1 MQAGLAKVPA
11 ITPSQLKIK
20 KALPERLRS
29 LGLDESWLQKQIR
42 DDPSLLGLGKLE
54 LINREKIQSSGGR
67 PDFIMADPDGEV
79 RYVIELMLGTTDES
93 HIIRTI
99 EYWDI
104 ERQRYSHID
113 HQAVIVAEEITSRF
127 FNVVRLL
134 NRAVPLIAI
143 QLSAF
148 RFGDE
153 VVLHP
158 TLVLDT
164 NQGGAEQEEEGAG
177 EQVDLAYWQKKGS
190 PETLGMVEATRAL
203 VPTTHGDTRMTYNKY
218 HIALG
223 TSGYN
228 FAWFYPRKKIANSH
242 VNVKV
247 GIDHRAELLK
257 KLEDA
262 GVEAENHRRDQIRLH
277 VSTKD
282 IQDHSQ
288 LIVEVLTVAEEFS
301 HR

>member
-1 MQAGLAKVPA
+1 MNTGLAKVPA
-11 ITPSQLKIK
+11 ITPGELKLK
-20 KALPERLRS
+20 KALPEKLRS
-29 LGLDESWLQKQIR
+29 LGLDEAWLQKQIR

-67 PDFIMADPDGEV
+67 PDFIMADPDGEM

-104 ERQRYSHID
+104 ERQRYSHLD
-113 HQAVIVAEEITSRF
+113 HQAVIVAEEITARF
-127 FNVVRLL
+127 FNVIRLL

-148 RFGDE
+148 RIGDE

-164 NQGGAEQEEEGAG
+164 NELGAEPEEEGAG
-177 EQVDLAYWQKKGS
+177 EQVDIAYWQRKAS
-190 PETLGMVEATRAL
+190 PETLGMVEAIRAL
-203 VPTTHGDTRMTYNKY
+203 VPTVKGDTRMTYNKY

-228 FAWFYPRKKIANSH
+228 FAWFYPRKKIASSH
-242 VNVKV
+242 VNIKV
-247 GIDHRAELLK
+247 GVDNRAELLK

-277 VSTKD
+277 ASTKE
-282 IQDHSQ
+282 IQEHSS
-288 LIVEVLTVAEEFS
+288 LIVDVLTTAEDFS